1 MKRRAEVP
9 GCPPGRRLLLTLLI
23 ACLAGS
29 GPAPALAEHAVA
41 FRYTV
46 LGYVTDASGRAR
58 PGTRVE
64 LSREK
69 TGFSYLGE
77 TDAQGFYVIVAR
89 LGDES
94 AGETLALRVNTQALT
109 LVARFDPH
117 DHATERGT
125 RVDFAGPRTRESP
138 TLFAD
143 TLKRFLAQ

>member
-1 MKRRAEVP
+1 MK
-9 GCPPGRRLLLTLLI
+9 
-23 ACLAGS
+23 
-29 GPAPALAEHAVA
+29 APALVLALLVASVPGRVAPARAEHTVEY
-41 FRYTV
+41 RYTV

-64 LSREK
+64 LSRQK

-77 TDAQGFYVIVAR
+77 TDDQGFYVIIAR

-94 AGETLALRVNTQALT
+94 VGEALALRVNTQALT
-109 LVARFDPH
+109 LVARFDPQ

-125 RVDFAGPRTRESP
+125 RVDFTGPRTRETP
-138 TLFAD
+138 ALFTD

>member
-1 MKRRAEVP
+1 LAARRGP
-9 GCPPGRRLLLTLLI
+9 LLALLV
-23 ACLAGS
+23 ACLATSAPAPG
-29 GPAPALAEHAVA
+29 GPAPARAEHAVA

-58 PGTRVE
+58 PGSRVE

-77 TDAQGFYVIVAR
+77 TDTQGFYLIVAR

-94 AGETLALRVNTQALT
+94 VGETLALRVNAQALT
-109 LVARFDPH
+109 LVARFDPQ

-125 RVDFAGPRTRESP
+125 RVDFTGPRPRESP
-138 TLFAD
+138 ALFAE
-143 TLKRFLAQ
+143 TLKRFLAR

>member
-1 MKRRAEVP
+1 VSP
-9 GCPPGRRLLLTLLI
+9 VG
-23 ACLAGS
+23 
-29 GPAPALAEHAVA
+29 AEHAVA
-41 FRYTV
+41 YRYTV

-58 PGTRVE
+58 PGMRIE
-64 LSREK
+64 LSRQK
-69 TGFSYLGE
+69 TGFSYQGE

-94 AGETLALRVNTQALT
+94 VGETLALRIDTTQALV
-109 LVARFDPH
+109 LVARFDPQ

-138 TLFAD
+138 ALFAD